1 MSYQHIWDRWESQ
14 NQEISVRRSGL
25 RRRAHT
31 ASWIK
36 SGNCGRCCDI
46 EWRKKQ
52 QTQESVNS
60 NTTCNCSL
68 SPLVEMHCSSHDG
81 HTGNYQKGH
90 SSKFFPTVWE
100 LFRIHVDIL
109 EERSLLW
116 LLYLMFSLFA
126 FVHVY
131 YPWSR
136 KKGRTCVLIGF
147 ILCFVFL
154 YVG

>member
-1 MSYQHIWDRWESQ
+1 MSYQHIWDRRESQ

-68 SPLVEMHCSSHDG
+68 HRTSQLVEKHCSSHDG

-116 LLYLMFSLFA
+116 LLFIWCFHYLPSFMYTTHGA
-126 FVHVY
+126 E
-131 YPWSR
+131 R
-136 KKGRTCVLIGF
+136 KEERAS
-147 ILCFVFL
+147 
-154 YVG
+154 